1 MSKRPKKAIL
11 PREWHSKQPFVVP
24 NSQQIPNLSPGHQYV
39 WMLAHCY
46 MLCFI
51 NDDTLVYI
59 TNEIFYCCQTGGGA
73 AAGGDKGAEP
83 KKEVE
88 ELVLE
93 DITIGFLKQV

>member
-1 MSKRPKKAIL
+1 
-11 PREWHSKQPFVVP
+11 
-24 NSQQIPNLSPGHQYV
+24 
-39 WMLAHCY
+39 

-59 TNEIFYCCQTGGGA
+59 TNVTFYCCQTGGGA